1 MHVPTVSE
9 DAVSLR
15 VVAAV
20 SPSLGRESGIRR
32 GGSHITRSAAVT
44 PSSPPRTHTLHLPL
58 VLLTAPT
65 SCTEFTEFDGKAV
78 PHMETGVEMDGGRLV
93 VHVKCEEGYL
103 LVPKNATTLLCNET
117 TGEWIFPQCLGT

>member
-20 SPSLGRESGIRR
+20 SLGRESGIRR
-32 GGSHITRSAAVT
+32 GGSHITRSAAV
-44 PSSPPRTHTLHLPL
+44 PWSPHHPHLAHTLHLPL

-65 SCTEFTEFDGKAV
+65 NCTEFTEKRV
-78 PHMETGVEMDGGRLV
+78 PHMETGVVMDGGRLV
-93 VHVKCEEGYL
+93 VDSTCEM
-103 LVPKNATTLLCNET
+103 
-117 TGEWIFPQCLGT
+117 

>member
-20 SPSLGRESGIRR
+20 SLGRESGIRR
-32 GGSHITRSAAVT
+32 GGSHITRSAAA
-44 PSSPPRTHTLHLPL
+44 PWSPHHPHLALTLHLPL

-65 SCTEFTEFDGKAV
+65 NCTGFTEFDGKRV
-78 PHMETGVEMDGGRLV
+78 PHMETEVGMDGGRLV

-117 TGEWIFPQCLGT
+117 TGKWIFPQCLGT